1 MKSKLTFNQVQ
12 IIITVGIGYDRNHAP
27 IPDHVARKQCQAI
40 ANRVSRVCG
49 GVTLR
54 EVIGSYQHDNGTVVV
69 EPSIEFVAMAAN
81 DERTIATMRG
91 ICQFAKDQLKQESVL
106 FACIPANWELVND

>member
-12 IIITVGIGYDRNHAP
+12 IIITVGIGYDRNAIP
-27 IPDHVARKQCQAI
+27 IPERVAREIPQAI
-40 ANRVSRVCG
+40 ANRISRVCG
-49 GVTLR
+49 GVTIR
-54 EVIGSYQHDNGTVVV
+54 EVTGSYQHDDGTVVR
-69 EPSIEFVAMAAN
+69 ERSIEFVAMASN